1 MEWHHLSL
9 TPKKKF
15 EVQTSVGTR
24 KVMAGIFWDSE
35 GFLLVEFLEVDATIN
50 SKQYGQTLEKLKQ
63 RM

>member
-1 MEWHHLSL
+1 MELHHHLSL
-9 TPKKKF
+9 PPKKKF
-15 EVQTSVGTR
+15 EVQTSVG

-50 SKQYGQTLEKLKQ
+50 SEQYGQTLKKLKQ